1 MTITVDQPS
10 FFINLKN
17 PTEVAYQVEENAKD
31 WRGMI
36 VQSWM
41 PECPAPTADQILYRY
56 TQSRGCFHTIDAPG
70 PTASKHPPRKS
81 EPATPAK
88 KAKKD

>member
-1 MTITVDQPS
+1 MTITVNQPS

-36 VQSWM
+36 VQSWR
-41 PECPAPTADQILYRY
+41 PECPAPAADQILYRY

-70 PTASKHPPRKS
+70 PTTRNASEKSKKRLKYFRKS
-81 EPATPAK
+81 
-88 KAKKD
+88 

>member
-1 MTITVDQPS
+1 MTITVNQPT

-17 PTEVAYQVEENAKD
+17 PTEVVYQVEENAKD
-31 WRGMI
+31 WRSMT
-36 VQSWM
+36 VQRWRL
-41 PECPAPTADQILYRY
+41 ECPPPTADQILYRY
-56 TQSRGCFHTIDAPG
+56 TQSRGCFYTIPAAG